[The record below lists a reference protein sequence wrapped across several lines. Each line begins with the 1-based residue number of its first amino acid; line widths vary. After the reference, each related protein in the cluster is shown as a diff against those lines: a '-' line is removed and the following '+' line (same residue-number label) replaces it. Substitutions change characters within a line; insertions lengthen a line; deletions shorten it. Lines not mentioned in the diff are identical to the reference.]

1 MTDLSRTLDRNHA
14 VSARRTQSDFPARPV
29 DPGLGLVVDPQPDD
43 ETCGPACLHGI
54 YRHYGDHVPL
64 ATIAA
69 TLHRLDSGGTLEVF
83 LANHAL
89 QRGYN
94 VTLLTYNLELFDPT
108 WFALPADEIRARL
121 KAQAAVK
128 KWPRLLAATRGFDE
142 FLRLG
147 GTLELRDLEPALL
160 RKYLKRGIPLIA
172 GLSATYLYRDMRDVP
187 ETNRDDDIRGEPVG
201 HFVVLTGYSKHPR
214 EVMIADPLQTNPL
227 VGSRYY
233 AVSAHRLIG
242 AILLGAVTYDANLVV
257 IEPKGAAR

>member
-1 MTDLSRTLDRNHA
+1 MSAPRTH
-14 VSARRTQSDFPARPV
+14 SDFPARPV
-29 DPGLGLVVDPQPDD
+29 NPGLGFVVDAQPDD
-43 ETCGPACLHGI
+43 ETCGAACLHGI
-54 YRHYGDHVPL
+54 YRHYGDDVSL
-64 ATIAA
+64 AKVAA
-69 TLHRLDSGGTLEVF
+69 ELRRLDRGGTLDVF

-89 QRGYN
+89 LRGYD

-108 WFALPADEIRARL
+108 WFGLPPEEIRKRL
-121 KAQAAVK
+121 KAQATVK
-128 KWPRLLAATRGFDE
+128 KAPRLQAATSGYDE

-160 RKYLKRGIPLIA
+160 RKYLKRGIPVIT
-172 GLSATYLYRDMRDVP
+172 GLSATYLYRTMRDIP
-187 ETNRDDDIRGEPVG
+187 ETNEDDDIRGEPVG

-214 EVMIADPLQTNPL
+214 EVIIADPLQTNPL

-257 IEPKGAAR
+257 VEPKTTTR